1 MKNLA
6 FILLAV
12 ILFASACSE
21 SSSPS
26 NKKLEILPLEIG
38 NKWEYKTSLE
48 GEINDMTAMIFKD
61 TIINNERWFN
71 YGGCL
76 LMINREDGL
85 WLRFYDDIT
94 NKWIEEL
101 RYKYPAVAGEQYSD
115 SLDFVKVLSVN
126 ERITV
131 PAGTFNCYV
140 YRIPLFEDNYMD
152 FYLCPGIGG
161 IKTVSYENWNG
172 HEIYE
177 YQVLQSYSL
186 K

>member
-1 MKNLA
+1 MKHLS

-12 ILFASACSE
+12 IIFASACSE

-26 NKKLEILPLEIG
+26 NKKIEILPLEIG
-38 NKWEYKTSLE
+38 NKWEYKISSE
-48 GEINDMTAMIFKD
+48 GEIKDMTTMVFKD
-61 TIINNERWFN
+61 TIINNERWFDF
-71 YGGCL
+71 GCL

-85 WLRFYDDIT
+85 WLRYYDDKT
-94 NKWIEEL
+94 NKWEEEL

-115 SLDFVKVLSVN
+115 SLDLVKVIAIN
-126 ERITV
+126 EKVTV

-152 FYLCPGIGG
+152 YYLCPGVGN

-177 YQVLQSYSL
+177 YQILQSYSL